1 MTEPQIPSPEV
12 YAKEAKYME
21 AVLRHSNDFN
31 RLLEFVPEAK
41 QEVRDAIQTCY
52 HVEPDRLIDS
62 EKLQNLKD
70 KNKPLWEAVVGYYR
84 GFLDRE
90 LGFN

>member
-1 MTEPQIPSPEV
+1 MIEPQTPSKEV
-12 YAKEAKYME
+12 YANEAKYME
-21 AVLRHSNDFN
+21 ALHNHSKDFD
-31 RLLEFVPEAK
+31 RLLEFVPEDK
-41 QEVRDAIQTCY
+41 LEVRVAIQSCY